1 MILFMLRFSLKA
13 RKKKISPTEVKIN
26 EKLFVISN
34 DYGIKVLSHPYTTI
48 RTRQKRAFMRG
59 DKVAV

>member
-1 MILFMLRFSLKA
+1 MILFMLRFNGKREKENFA
-13 RKKKISPTEVKIN
+13 NGGEIN

-34 DYGIKVLSHPYTTI
+34 DYGIKVLSHPYIHTNSHETFI
-48 RTRQKRAFMRG
+48 YVRG